1 MISGIRGSMIFR
13 IGGTG
18 AEDVYQGTNE
28 TRVSLDT
35 EGRTRPTAPNESTKN
50 GGAFKKNGSSVGY

>member
-1 MISGIRGSMIFR
+1 MIFR